1 MTRFVRY
8 FSAILVVVLL
18 TLLTSATR
26 SEDDDQFTA
35 RPIGAQV
42 IALGENELRPDR
54 AAIRA
59 FVPTGSLSNHCLA
72 TLSESNFPIPGT
84 TVFCGPRVFQGQEG
98 ILFSV
103 FFPQS
108 IPTGL
113 LPTGLFLSATV
124 YQEGAHGY
132 GTPVFYPGT

>member
-1 MTRFVRY
+1 MTHFARY
-8 FSAILVVVLL
+8 SSVMLVVALL
-18 TLLTSATR
+18 TLFARTTR
-26 SEDDDQFTA
+26 SQDDDQFIA

-42 IALGENELRPDR
+42 IALGDNQLRPDR
-54 AAIRA
+54 GAIRA
-59 FVPTGSLSNHCLA
+59 FVPTGGLSDHCLA
-72 TLSESNFPIPGT
+72 TLSESNFPIAGT
-84 TVFCGPRVFQGQEG
+84 TVFCAPRVFQGQQG

-113 LPTGLFLSATV
+113 LPTGLFLSATI

-132 GTPVFYPGT
+132 GTPVFYPGS

>member
-1 MTRFVRY
+1 MTHFARY
-8 FSAILVVVLL
+8 LSVVLVVVLL
-18 TLLTSATR
+18 TLLARTSR
-26 SEDDDQFTA
+26 SQDDDQFTA

-42 IALGENELRPDR
+42 IALGDNQLTPDR
-54 AAIRA
+54 GAIRA
-59 FVPTGSLSNHCLA
+59 FVPTGSLSDHCLA
-72 TLSESNFPIPGT
+72 TLSESNFPIAGT
-84 TVFCGPRVFQGQEG
+84 TVFCAPRVFQGQQG

-124 YQEGAHGY
+124 YQQGAQVF
-132 GTPVFYPGT
+132 GTPVFYPGI